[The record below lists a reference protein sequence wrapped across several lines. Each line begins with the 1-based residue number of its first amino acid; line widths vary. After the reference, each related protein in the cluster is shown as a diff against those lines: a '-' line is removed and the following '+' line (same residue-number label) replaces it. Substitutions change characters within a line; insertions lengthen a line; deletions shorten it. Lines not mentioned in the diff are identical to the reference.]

1 MGREHEHNSY
11 YFISCLGNKKISK
24 KLQIH
29 KMCISLNKYFI
40 LFNSRSVCYGI
51 KFKFSQKNIY
61 FFEKAKNNKNPI
73 QCNRKRV

>member
-1 MGREHEHNSY
+1 MLLTMQITQTKKKQIIIPYMGREHEHNSY
-11 YFISCLGNKKISK
+11 YFISCLGNKKYQK

-51 KFKFSQKNIY
+51 KFKFSQK
-61 FFEKAKNNKNPI
+61 
-73 QCNRKRV
+73 